1 MSDNTALWEEIG
13 ILQADKATCLGE
25 IERLTNE
32 LNALKKRMHDMEL
45 AFHDHVQ
52 LSPEVQS

>member
-1 MSDNTALWEEIG
+1 MIEILALQEEIG
-13 ILQADKATCLGE
+13 ILQADKATCLAE

-32 LNALKKRMHDMEL
+32 LAKLQKRINAMEL

-52 LSPEVQS
+52 LSKD